1 MTANGQGYDA
11 PVAVT
16 ADPKL
21 DANRLRADF
30 AVFEELVNGKPVAY
44 LDSAA
49 STQKPRQVLDA
60 MRDFYEHSYANVHR
74 GVYRLAERATTGYE
88 TGRRKVAA
96 LVNAPSERE
105 VVFTR
110 SATEALNLVA
120 YAWGLDNLGPDD
132 VVVVTELEHHSSFV
146 PWQYVAGRTGAAFR
160 AIPIDEHGELRL
172 EALDEIAREGNVKV
186 VANNLVSNTLGTV
199 NPVTELAAW
208 AHEHGAIMVV
218 DAAQAAPHRTI
229 DVQALGCDFLA
240 ISSHKMCGPSGIGA
254 LWGRRELLEEM
265 SPFNLGGEMIRSVSL
280 ERTTWNELPYKFE
293 AGTPAIAEAVGFGS
307 AVDYL
312 SDIGL
317 DAIERHEHELV
328 EYALGR
334 LVRAL
339 VDPGVRASA
348 GAPRRHRLVQRRGR
362 PSARRRA
369 GARLGGRRRSRRAPL
384 HATADGEARSQCDH
398 AGQLLPVF
406 DPRGSRPPRRRPPQ
420 GQEVAGMSEFEQLYR
435 ELILDHYKNP
445 RNHGV
450 LEPRGRPR
458 RGPEPAVRRR
468 GDGLG
473 QAR

>member
-1 MTANGQGYDA
+1 M
-11 PVAVT
+11 AVT
-16 ADPKL
+16 TDPKL
-21 DANRLRADF
+21 DAHRLRADF

-49 STQKPRQVLDA
+49 STQKPRPVLDA
-60 MRDFYEHSYANVHR
+60 MREFYEHSYANVHR

-96 LVNAPSERE
+96 FVNAPSERE
-105 VVFTR
+105 IVFTR

-120 YAWGLDNLGPDD
+120 YAWGFDNLGPDD

-160 AIPIDEHGELRL
+160 AIPIDEHGELQL

-199 NPVTELAAW
+199 NPVEQLAAW
-208 AHEHGAIMVV
+208 AHEQGAIMVV
-218 DAAQAAPHRTI
+218 DAAQAAPHRTL

-240 ISSHKMCGPSGIGA
+240 VSAHKMCGPSGIGA
-254 LWGRRELLEEM
+254 LWGRRELLEAM

-334 LVRAL
+334 LSELPWIQLYGPPAE
-339 VDPGVRASA
+339 
-348 GAPRRHRLVQRRGR
+348 
-362 PSARRRA
+362 RRA
-369 GARLGGRRRSRRAPL
+369 GIVSFNVEGVHP
-384 HATADGEARSQCDH
+384 HD
-398 AGQLLPVF
+398 
-406 DPRGSRPPRRRPPQ
+406 
-420 GQEVAGMSEFEQLYR
+420 VAQV
-435 ELILDHYKNP
+435 LDWE
-445 RNHGV
+445 GV
-450 LEPRGRPR
+450 
-458 RGPEPAVRRR
+458 AVRAGHHCTQPLMAKLGVSATTRASFYLYSIPEEVDR
-468 GDGLG
+468 LVDGLHKVKKSLG
-473 QAR
+473 